1 MRFIIDSVELMLSKN
16 YKDRFLAEYWQLRLR
31 LEKLDE
37 MIRRYWSKT
46 LPFEPTCPIGILEKQ
61 RKHMRRYLETLEQ
74 RAAIENIELE
84 APCDED
90 DEEEENNERRE
101 DRHGGDAEDRG

>member
-1 MRFIIDSVELMLSKN
+1 MRFIIDSVDLMLSKN

-37 MIRRYWSKT
+37 MLRRYWNKT
-46 LPFEPTCPIGILEKQ
+46 LLFVPTCPISILERQ

-90 DEEEENNERRE
+90 DE
-101 DRHGGDAEDRG
+101 DDGVDGGEKT

>member
-16 YKDRFLAEYWQLRLR
+16 YKDRFRAEYWQLRLR
-31 LEKLDE
+31 LERLDE
-37 MIRRYWSKT
+37 TIRRYWSKT
-46 LPFEPTCPIGILEKQ
+46 LSFAPTCPIGILEEQ

-74 RAAIENIELE
+74 RAVIENIELE

-90 DEEEENNERRE
+90 DEEN
-101 DRHGGDAEDRG
+101 

>member
-16 YKDRFLAEYWQLRLR
+16 YKDRFRAEYWQLRLR

-37 MIRRYWSKT
+37 MIWRYWSKT
-46 LPFEPTCPIGILEKQ
+46 LPFAPTCPIGILEEQ

-84 APCDED
+84 APCDD
-90 DEEEENNERRE
+90 DEEEENQ
-101 DRHGGDAEDRG
+101 

>member
-1 MRFIIDSVELMLSKN
+1 MRYIIDSVDLMLSKN
-16 YKDRFLAEYWQLRLR
+16 DKDRFRAEYWQLRLR

-37 MIRRYWSKT
+37 MLRRYWNKT
-46 LPFEPTCPIGILEKQ
+46 LPFEPTCPINILERQ

-74 RAAIENIELE
+74 RAAIEHIELE
-84 APCDED
+84 APCDEDDED

-101 DRHGGDAEDRG
+101 D